1 MKCRVHY
8 LPAVRRKQ
16 RLVSFVPGYLPSGII
31 PSSRTL
37 LIRPSLSN
45 AIRREI
51 PGPLVERRTLSRQ
64 ALAREDIATSEQR
77 FFFPLACLSLFL
89 SLSLLFRSSLR
100 VETLF
105 TRERDLIYGP
115 GCTTA
120 NKKLS
125 ILCAYLKIRGLLAV
139 C

>member
-8 LPAVRRKQ
+8 LPGVRRKQ
-16 RLVSFVPGYLPSGII
+16 RLVSFVLGYLPAGII

-51 PGPLVERRTLSRQ
+51 PGPLVERRTLSRR
-64 ALAREDIATSEQR
+64 ALSRVKISRPANNVSS
-77 FFFPLACLSLFL
+77 FPSFSLPLSRP
-89 SLSLLFRSSLR
+89 LSLLRA
-100 VETLF
+100 ETLF
-105 TRERDLIYGP
+105 TRNEALFMVP

-120 NKKLS
+120 NKNLS